1 MTMFPD
7 CRAKFTKDAYPYGG
21 PPFRSMADV
30 PEDEINAYWEKNLND
45 EHKRIVLGF
54 DDAVDE
60 IDYFF
65 ASIADTIFEQFG
77 EYESSQI
84 NDAVMCDDRS
94 LYDFSEDEIKN
105 MNKQTYIYKMLHT
118 ELSRRVESFRNMM
131 ITTMIDHQICEA
143 NK

>member
-21 PPFRSMADV
+21 PRFRRMADV
-30 PEDEINAYWEKNLND
+30 PEDEINAYWEKNLN
-45 EHKRIVLGF
+45 EENRQIVCGF

-65 ASIADTIFEQFG
+65 NNISETIFERFG
-77 EYESSQI
+77 EYESSQVD
-84 NDAVMCDDRS
+84 DAVMCDDRM
-94 LYDFSEDEIKN
+94 LDDFGENEIKN
-105 MNKQTYIYKMLHT
+105 MNKQTYIYKMLHA
-118 ELSRRVESFRNMM
+118 ELSKRVESFRNMM
-131 ITTMIDHQICEA
+131 ITSMIDHQICED